1 MLFNLQYYLVQ
12 YHIDDYEYE
21 HPEDAALDPVEEALA
36 AKSITLQFVLHTLG
50 FTSSA

>member
-12 YHIDDYEYE
+12 YHIDDYE
-21 HPEDAALDPVEEALA
+21 HPEDAALDPVEEELA